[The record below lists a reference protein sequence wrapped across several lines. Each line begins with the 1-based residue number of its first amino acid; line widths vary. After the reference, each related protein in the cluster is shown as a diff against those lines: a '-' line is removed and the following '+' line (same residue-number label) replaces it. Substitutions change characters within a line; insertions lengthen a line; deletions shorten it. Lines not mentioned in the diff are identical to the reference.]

1 MSEKLT
7 CEELEQKVK
16 ALKKEVVEIRR
27 IEKSQ
32 GKIEEHIIQRS
43 SVPTF
48 VIDNEHN
55 ITHWNR
61 ACENLTGI
69 SANEIIGT
77 RNQWMAFYSAKRP
90 SMADL
95 IVENTSGEAI
105 AGHYA
110 DKCRESAVIDGAYEA
125 EGFFP
130 AIGEKGR
137 WLFFTAAPLKDE
149 KGKIIGAIETLQ
161 DVSDR
166 KQAEAALF
174 ETEKRFRDLVE
185 NSLTGISIIQN
196 DQVVYQNPVQ
206 EKLLGPL
213 PRKTKLV
220 EIESIHP
227 DDIEKVE
234 EYYKNIT
241 SKMVRTQET
250 DFRFYPPEKKGTN
263 LDLKWVQC
271 QASSIEYQGK
281 DAILVNMMDITRAKE
296 LETFLRTQDKMSSL
310 GRVAAGI
317 AHEIRNPLSGINIYL
332 NTLEKLY
339 DKEESL
345 GKVRQILRQLQSAS
359 NKIEAVIRRVMDF
372 SKPSTPRLVLTGIN
386 QPVEDAIG
394 LSSVA
399 LRKRGIKIEKD
410 LAEDLPMVHADPQL
424 IEQVILNLI
433 TNAAEAMKNVDGA
446 KQIKITSSAEN
457 NRILV
462 RISDSGPGVPLN
474 LREKIFDPFY
484 TTKTESTG
492 IGLSLCHRIITDH
505 GGSLCVFES
514 RWGGAEFTIKI
525 SIKEP
530 EYPAPQTGRC

>member
-7 CEELEQKVK
+7 YEELEQKVK
-16 ALKKEVVEIRR
+16 ALKKEVVELRR

-32 GKIEEHIIQRS
+32 RETEERIIQRS

-69 SANEIIGT
+69 SANEIVGT
-77 RNQWMAFYSAKRP
+77 RNQWMAFYPAKIP
-90 SMADL
+90 SMADF
-95 IVENTSGEAI
+95 IVENASGKEMAV
-105 AGHYA
+105 HYA

-125 EGFFP
+125 EDFFP

-161 DVSDR
+161 DISDR
-166 KQAEAALF
+166 KQTEAKLIQ
-174 ETEKRFRDLVE
+174 TQKRFRDLVE
-185 NSLTGISIIQN
+185 NSITGISIIQN

-220 EIESIHP
+220 EIESIYP
-227 DDIEKVE
+227 DDIGKVAAF
-234 EYYKNIT
+234 YRSMT
-241 SKMVRTQET
+241 SKMVQTQET
-250 DFRFYPPEKKGTN
+250 DFRFYPPEKRGTN

-345 GKVRQILRQLQSAS
+345 GKVKQILRQLQSAS
-359 NKIEAVIRRVMDF
+359 NKIESVIRKVMDF

-394 LSSVA
+394 LSSVT
-399 LRKRGIKIEKD
+399 LRKRGIQIEKD

-446 KQIKITSSAEN
+446 KQIKVTSSVEN

-462 RISDSGPGVPLN
+462 RTSDSGPGVPLN
-474 LREKIFDPFY
+474 LRGKVFDPFY

-505 GGSLCVFES
+505 DGSLTVSES
-514 RWGGAEFTIKI
+514 KWGGAKFTIEMP
-525 SIKEP
+525 IKEHP
-530 EYPAPQTGRC
+530 GIGY